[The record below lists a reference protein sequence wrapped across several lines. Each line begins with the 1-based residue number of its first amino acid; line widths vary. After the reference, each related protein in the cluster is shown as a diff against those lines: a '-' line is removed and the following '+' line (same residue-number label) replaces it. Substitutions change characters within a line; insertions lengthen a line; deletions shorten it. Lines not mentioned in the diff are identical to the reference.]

1 MADKGFGVRKFNL
14 IGASGTPTITSP
26 NNINLNAVNVAI
38 STDVSIGGTCTATEF
53 SGALSG
59 WIIGNDASDHY
70 TFQGPGLNGTINDP
84 DLNLVRGQKYIF
96 HNRSSGHPFRIQ
108 STPNGSAG
116 TAYNVGVINN
126 DGSAPTDIIF
136 DVPHDAPNV
145 LYYQCTAHPNMGGK
159 FLIGENFTS
168 TTKSASHTLTASDIG
183 TLINTNASVQVN
195 QNIFTVGNAIT
206 IFNNSSSNI
215 TIVEGSNTTM
225 YLAGTSTT
233 GNRTLA
239 EKGIATILCVS
250 SNTFVASGAGLS

>member
-59 WIIGNDASDHY
+59 WVIGNDTTDHY
-70 TFQGPGLNGTINDP
+70 TFQGPGLNGTVNDP

-108 STPNGSAG
+108 STTNGSAG
-116 TAYNVGVINN
+116 TAYNIGVTNN
-126 DGSAPTDIIF
+126 DGAAPTDIIF
-136 DVPHDAPNV
+136 DVPHDAPNF
-145 LYYQCTAHPNMGGK
+145 LFYQCTAHSNMGGR
-159 FLIGENFTS
+159 LIIGEKFAT
-168 TTKSASHTLTASDIG
+168 TTKSTSYSLAASDIG
-183 TLINTNASVQVN
+183 TLINTNSSVQVD

-215 TIVEGSNTTM
+215 SIIEGSNITM

-250 SNTFVASGAGLS
+250 SNTFVASGAGIS

>member
-59 WIIGNDASDHY
+59 WVIGNDTTDHY
-70 TFQGPGLNGTINDP
+70 TFQGPGLNGTVNDP

-108 STPNGSAG
+108 STTNGSAG
-116 TAYNVGVINN
+116 TAYNIGVTNN
-126 DGSAPTDIIF
+126 DGAAPTDIIF
-136 DVPHDAPNV
+136 DVPHDAPNF
-145 LYYQCTAHPNMGGK
+145 LFYQCTAHSNMGGR
-159 FLIGENFTS
+159 LIIGEKFAT
-168 TTKSASHTLTASDIG
+168 TTKSTSYSLAASDIG
-183 TLINTNASVQVN
+183 TLINTNSSVQVD

-215 TIVEGSNTTM
+215 SIIEGSNITM

-250 SNTFVASGAGLS
+250 SNTFVVSGAGLS

>member
-59 WIIGNDASDHY
+59 WVIGNDTSDHY

-108 STPNGSAG
+108 STPNGSTG
-116 TAYNVGVINN
+116 TQYNIGVTNN
-126 DGSAPTDIIF
+126 DGAAPTDIIF
-136 DVPHDAPNV
+136 DVPHDAPNF
-145 LYYQCTAHPNMGGK
+145 LFYQCTAHPNMGGR
-159 FLIGENFTS
+159 LIIGEKFAS
-168 TTKSASHTLTASDIG
+168 ATKSTSYTLAASDIG
-183 TLINTNASVQVN
+183 TLINTNSSVQVD

-215 TIVEGSNTTM
+215 SIIEGSNTTM

-250 SNTFVASGAGLS
+250 SNTFVASGAGIS

>member
-116 TAYNVGVINN
+116 TAYNVGVTNN

-136 DVPHDAPNV
+136 DVPHDAPNF
-145 LYYQCTAHPNMGGK
+145 LFYQCTAHSNMGGR
-159 FLIGENFTS
+159 LIIGEKFAT
-168 TTKSASHTLTASDIG
+168 TTKSTSYSLTASDIG
-183 TLINTNASVQVN
+183 TLINTNSSVQVD

-215 TIVEGSNTTM
+215 SIIEGSNITM

-250 SNTFVASGAGLS
+250 SNTFVASGAGIS

>member
-59 WIIGNDASDHY
+59 WVIGNDTSDHY
-70 TFQGPGLNGTINDP
+70 TFQGPGLNGTITDP

-108 STPNGSAG
+108 STPNGSTG
-116 TAYNVGVINN
+116 TQYNIGVTNN
-126 DGSAPTDIIF
+126 DGAAPTDIIF
-136 DVPHDAPNV
+136 DVPHDAPNF
-145 LYYQCTAHPNMGGK
+145 LFYQCTAHPNMGGR
-159 FLIGENFTS
+159 LIIGEKFATA
-168 TTKSASHTLTASDIG
+168 TKSTSYILTASDIG
-183 TLINTNASVQVN
+183 TLINTNSSVQVD
-195 QNIFTVGNAIT
+195 QNIFTVGNAVT
-206 IFNNSSSNI
+206 IFNNSSSSI

>member
-108 STPNGSAG
+108 STPNGSTG
-116 TAYNVGVINN
+116 TQYNIGVTNN
-126 DGSAPTDIIF
+126 DGAAPTDIIF
-136 DVPHDAPNV
+136 DVPHDAPNF
-145 LYYQCTAHPNMGGK
+145 LFYQCTAHPNMGGR
-159 FLIGENFTS
+159 LIIGEKFAT
-168 TTKSASHTLTASDIG
+168 TTKSASHSLTASDIG
-183 TLINTNASVQVN
+183 TLINTNSSVQVD
-195 QNIFTVGNAIT
+195 QNILTVGNAIT

-215 TIVEGSNTTM
+215 TITEGSNTTM

-250 SNTFVASGAGLS
+250 SNTFVVSGAGLS

>member
-59 WIIGNDASDHY
+59 WVIGNDTTDHY
-70 TFQGPGLNGTINDP
+70 TFQGPGLNGTVNDP

-108 STPNGSAG
+108 ATPNGSAG
-116 TAYNVGVINN
+116 TAYNVGVTNN

-145 LYYQCTAHPNMGGK
+145 LFYQCTAHSNMGGR
-159 FLIGENFTS
+159 LIIGQEF
-168 TTKSASHTLTASDIG
+168 SASSQTSSYNLDASDIG
-183 TLINTNASVQVN
+183 TLIDASAAVTVVQNT
-195 QNIFTVGNAIT
+195 FKVGDAIT
-206 IFNNSSSNI
+206 IYNSSTSNI
-215 TIVEGSNTTM
+215 TITQGTSVTM
-225 YLAGTSTT
+225 YLVGTATT
-233 GNRTLA
+233 GDRTLA
-239 EKGIATILCVS
+239 QKGVATVLCVA
-250 SNTFVASGAGLS
+250 SNTFVISGGGLT